1 MGDVLQPD
9 RIPVVP
15 TLLFNRLANFIM
27 TMPLHGSD
35 PLCVAR
41 EAVSSWFFHPTVRCD
56 SRGSSSTAEQGTHQT
71 DPSHPTDFG

>member
-35 PLCVAR
+35 PLSVAR
-41 EAVSSWFFHPTVRCD
+41 EAVSSWFLHPL
-56 SRGSSSTAEQGTHQT
+56 SL
-71 DPSHPTDFG
+71 